1 MHRYHPRVRLG
12 EAYDGPAVP
21 EGGWWTVHPAVL
33 QHPVTGVPILY
44 MNPWFTCGV
53 VGMDDEGGGRLLARL
68 FTHLSNPAFLYRHE
82 WSPHD
87 LVLWDNLA
95 VMHVREPYEEAM
107 PRVLCKWEFGLR
119 EPSHAPGT
127 APLRHGRRPAGLL
140 DVRTGSS
147 QSTNCARLAPTS
159 TDVYFSSS
167 GMTSLPSSSMV
178 LSTDSLSVV
187 AELHVTD
194 QLVDT
199 EVGVVL
205 HLGEALFG
213 ITDDDHV
220 GLVEVIDRA
229 RCLPSTD

>member
-1 MHRYHPRVRLG
+1 M
-12 EAYDGPAVP
+12 P

-95 VMHVREPYEEAM
+95 VMHAREPYEEAM

-119 EPSHAPGT
+119 DEVTLPEPHHSAMV
-127 APLRHGRRPAGLL
+127 ADLPA
-140 DVRTGSS
+140 
-147 QSTNCARLAPTS
+147 
-159 TDVYFSSS
+159 
-167 GMTSLPSSSMV
+167 SSM
-178 LSTDSLSVV
+178 
-187 AELHVTD
+187 
-194 QLVDT
+194 
-199 EVGVVL
+199 
-205 HLGEALFG
+205 
-213 ITDDDHV
+213 
-220 GLVEVIDRA
+220 
-229 RCLPSTD
+229 